1 MTAEPLVLTS
11 AASHSSVT
19 VTARP
24 QAVSEQLTLK
34 VEELTPP
41 YEAAWDRYVRNAS
54 SGGGGTFFHQLG
66 WRWLVERTFGHRAH
80 YLLAR
85 RGEVITGVL
94 PLFQMKSL
102 LFGHSLVSI
111 PFAIGGGVAADDAE
125 TAAGLLK
132 RARALADRLGVDYLE
147 LRSETPAADDLLTKD
162 LYVTFRT
169 DLTEGEDAWLQRMD
183 RKRRQMMN
191 YVLKDKAG
199 FTWTTAGIEELPLFY
214 RMFSES
220 MRHHGTPVYPRLFLE
235 EILDRFPSRTNL
247 FFVHHEGR
255 PVAGVLNLF
264 FRDVIM
270 PFYAGADRTVRPR
283 GVDDYMYLSILRWG
297 RENGFRTFDF
307 GRSKRGTGAYEF
319 KARWGMTE
327 VPLAYQYH
335 LVKAQGLPNVS
346 PANPKYQALIEAWK
360 RLPLP
365 LTQILGPQIIRR
377 IP

>member
-1 MTAEPLVLTS
+1 MTAEPLVLMP
-11 AASHSSVT
+11 AA
-19 VTARP
+19 AAPPRP
-24 QAVSEQLTLK
+24 QAVPAPRILT
-34 VEELTPP
+34 VEELSPRF
-41 YEAAWDRYVRNAS
+41 EAVWDRYVRAAP
-54 SGGGGTFFHQLG
+54 GGTFFHQLG
-66 WRWLVERTFGHRAH
+66 WRWLVERVFGHRAH

-85 RGEVITGVL
+85 RGETVSGVL
-94 PLFQMKSL
+94 PLFELKSR

-111 PFAIGGGVAADDAE
+111 PFAVGGGGVTDDAE
-125 TAAGLLK
+125 TAASLLR
-132 RARALADRLGVDYLE
+132 RARELAEGLGVDYLE
-147 LRSETPAADDLLTKD
+147 LRSERPAADDLLTKD
-162 LYVTFRT
+162 LYVTFRA
-169 DLTEGEDAWLQRMD
+169 DLAEGEDAWLRRME

-191 YVLKDKAG
+191 YVAKEAAG
-199 FTWTTAGIEELPLFY
+199 FSWRIAGIEELPLFY

-235 EILDRFPSRTNL
+235 EILDRFPTRTHL
-247 FFVHHEGR
+247 FFVHHQGR
-255 PVAGVLNLF
+255 PVAGVLNLL

-270 PFYAGADRTVRPR
+270 PFYAGADRAHRPR

-307 GRSKRGTGAYEF
+307 GRSKRGTGAYAF

-335 LVKAQGLPNVS
+335 LVKARELPNVS
-346 PANPKYQALIEAWK
+346 PANPKYQALIAAWK

-365 LTQILGPQIIRR
+365 LTQLLGPRIVKR

>member
-1 MTAEPLVLTS
+1 MTAEPLVLTPAT
-11 AASHSSVT
+11 AAIP
-19 VTARP
+19 AAAPLRE
-24 QAVSEQLTLK
+24 AVPAPRTLT

-41 YEAAWDRYVRNAS
+41 FEAAWDRYVRSAPA
-54 SGGGGTFFHQLG
+54 GTFFHQLG
-66 WRWLVERTFGHRAH
+66 WRWLVERVFGHRAH

-85 RGEVITGVL
+85 RGEAITGVL
-94 PLFQMKSL
+94 PLFEMKSL

-111 PFAIGGGVAADDAE
+111 PFAIGGGVAADDPEA
-125 TAAGLLK
+125 AAGLVR
-132 RARALADRLGVDYLE
+132 RARELAERLRVDYLE
-147 LRSETPAADDLLTKD
+147 LRSEQPVAGDLLTKD
-162 LYVTFRT
+162 LYVTFRA
-169 DLTEGEDAWLQRMD
+169 DLQEGEEAWLQRMD

-191 YVLKDKAG
+191 YVAKDKAG
-199 FTWTTAGIEELPLFY
+199 FSWTTAGLEELPLFY

-235 EILDRFPSRTNL
+235 EILDRFPAQTNL

-335 LVKAQGLPNVS
+335 LVRAKGLPNVS
-346 PANPKYQALIEAWK
+346 PANPKYQAVIGAWK

-365 LTQILGPQIIRR
+365 LTRLLGPQIIRR